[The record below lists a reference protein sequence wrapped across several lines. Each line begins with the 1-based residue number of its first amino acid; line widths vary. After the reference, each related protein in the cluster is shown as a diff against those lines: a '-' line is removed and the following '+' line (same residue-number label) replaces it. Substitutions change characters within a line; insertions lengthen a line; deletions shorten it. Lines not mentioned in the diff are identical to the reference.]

1 MKDVGD
7 KLSAEDKAKLEE
19 ELKVAKEELNSNDN
33 DRMVK
38 ATEKLS
44 EASQGIFAKIYQQ
57 ANPNGGNA
65 DGGANGGAGDTE
77 FHQGGNE

>member
-1 MKDVGD
+1 
-7 KLSAEDKAKLEE
+7 
-19 ELKVAKEELNSNDN
+19 
-33 DRMVK
+33 MVK